1 MPTEKSSPDLTARAQ
16 IEQLLAERQ
25 ASRRRELPGWVP
37 VAMKALPYTLIA
49 ATVINGFIGM
59 LAALTPFIAAWSAG
73 AADVI
78 YTAYSYICPQ
88 RPSHTFFL
96 NGHPMAFEHRD
107 LSMHLGFAVAGVL
120 YATGRWLR
128 RPLPGW
134 ALALGVTPMLVDVG
148 LSTFDILPATWFSRT
163 WTGALAS
170 FAIVWWVYPRFE
182 GYLEKVKRHVDEL
195 SN

>member
-1 MPTEKSSPDLTARAQ
+1 MPTDKTSPDLTAQAQ
-16 IEQLLAERQ
+16 IEQLLADRSTERK
-25 ASRRRELPGWVP
+25 RDLPGWVP
-37 VAMKALPYTLIA
+37 VAMKVLPSTLIA
-49 ATVINGFIGM
+49 ATVINGLIGV

-96 NGHPMAFEHRD
+96 NGHPMAFEQRD
-107 LSMHLGFAVAGVL
+107 LSMHLGFAVAGIL

-128 RPLPGW
+128 KPLPGW
-134 ALALGVTPMLVDVG
+134 GLALGVMPMLVDVA
-148 LSTFDILPATWFSRT
+148 LSTLEILPSTGLSRT

-170 FAIVWWVYPRFE
+170 VAIVWWVYPRFD
-182 GYLEKVKRHVDEL
+182 GYFGKVKQHVDRL